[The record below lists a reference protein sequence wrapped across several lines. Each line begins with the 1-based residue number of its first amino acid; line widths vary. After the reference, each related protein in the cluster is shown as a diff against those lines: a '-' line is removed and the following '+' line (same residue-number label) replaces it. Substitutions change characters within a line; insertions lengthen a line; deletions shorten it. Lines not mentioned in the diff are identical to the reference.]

1 MHAYMHTHIHACMQI
16 CIHTYKHMIH
26 MLQRHFIHASATITN
41 VFKDKARGAGAEREA
56 KGQIDSWIYFFSAF
70 AHKVQRLPPLAQPNV
85 VWGGDCYIH
94 SIEP

>member
-1 MHAYMHTHIHACMQI
+1 MHACKFAYTHTSTLYI
-16 CIHTYKHMIH
+16 CI
-26 MLQRHFIHASATITN
+26 FIYASATITH